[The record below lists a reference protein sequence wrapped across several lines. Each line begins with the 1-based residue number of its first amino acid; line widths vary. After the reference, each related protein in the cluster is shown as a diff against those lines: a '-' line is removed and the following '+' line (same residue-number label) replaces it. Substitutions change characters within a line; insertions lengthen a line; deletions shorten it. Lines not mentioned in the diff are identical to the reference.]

1 MKKIILSVFLFATAF
16 IQQSYAQDSTSYTQ
30 LSQLLSDY
38 YGLKDALVAGNS
50 SLAADKA
57 GQFITT
63 ANTVDYKVISEGNIN
78 ALLKDATAILKSN
91 DIKAQRDHFSNLST
105 NMTALAKAVKLT
117 SDPVYQQY
125 CPMKKASWLSS
136 EESIKN
142 PYYGNAMLTCGKVA
156 GTIRH

>member
-1 MKKIILSVFLFATAF
+1 MKKIILSALLFAAF
-16 IQQSYAQDSTSYTQ
+16 IQEPYAQDSASSRQ

-50 SLAADKA
+50 SLATDKA
-57 GQFITT
+57 GKFITT

-78 ALLKDATAILKSN
+78 AFLKDATTIFKSN
-91 DIKAQRDHFSNLST
+91 NIKVQRDYFSSLST
-105 NMTALAKAVKLT
+105 NMAALAKAVKLT

-136 EESIKN
+136 EQSIKN
-142 PYYGNAMLTCGKVA
+142 PYFGSAMLNCGNVTE
-156 GTIRH
+156 TIRH